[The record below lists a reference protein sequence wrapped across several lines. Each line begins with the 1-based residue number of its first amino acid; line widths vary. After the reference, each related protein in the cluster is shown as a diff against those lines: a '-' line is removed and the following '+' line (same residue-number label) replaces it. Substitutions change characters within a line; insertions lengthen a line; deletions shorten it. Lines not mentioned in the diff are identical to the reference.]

1 MSYLKTALKNII
13 NFIGTVIIAVLIAFF
28 IKEFF
33 LEFQLIPTGS
43 MIPYLQVGDR
53 LVVSRMSFGIQNPL
67 YNVKKKKSIML
78 LMQNPLYKANIPFS
92 DNLYF
97 YKRNFKLNRYDT
109 VVFFPPEEPIWGR
122 EYYFAGDKRRA
133 SYFEPPGLI
142 GEKYVKRIL
151 GLPGEVLE
159 LRQGYI
165 YINNKK
171 LDEPFPVNRDYFD
184 FGPVLIP
191 PKSYFMI
198 GDNRP
203 RSSDSRYW
211 GPVPEENL
219 LGRALVVFW
228 PFNRMKKIES
238 YGTKFN

>member
-1 MSYLKTALKNII
+1 MAHIKKAIASIL

-33 LEFQLIPTGS
+33 LEFQLIPSGS
-43 MIPYLQVGDR
+43 MIPYFEVGDR

-67 YNVKKKKSIML
+67 YNAKKKKSIML
-78 LMQNPLYKANIPFS
+78 LMRNPLYKANLPFS

-97 YKRNFKLNRYDT
+97 YKRDYQLNRYDI
-109 VVFFPPEEPIWGR
+109 VVFFPPEEPIWGS
-122 EYYFAGDKRRA
+122 EYSFAGDKRRT
-133 SYFEPPGLI
+133 SYFEAPQLI

-159 LRQGYI
+159 IKNGYI
-165 YINNKK
+165 YINGKK
-171 LDEPFPVNRDYFD
+171 LEEPFPVNRDYFD
-184 FGPVLIP
+184 FGPIIVP
-191 PKSYFMI
+191 ASSYFMI

-219 LGRALVVFW
+219 LGRVLVVFW
-228 PFNRMKKIES
+228 PFNRVKSIER

>member
-1 MSYLKTALKNII
+1 MSYVKAFAKKTF

-33 LEFQLIPTGS
+33 VEFQLIPTGS
-43 MIPYLQVGDR
+43 MIPNLQVGDR

-67 YNVKKKKSIML
+67 YNVKKKKSIL
-78 LMQNPLYKANIPFS
+78 LLVDNPLYKATLPFS
-92 DNLYF
+92 DNLYI
-97 YKRNFKLNRYDT
+97 YKRDYELNRYDV

-122 EYYFAGDKRRA
+122 EYYFAGDKRRT
-133 SYFEPPGLI
+133 SYFEPPELI

-159 LRQGYI
+159 IKSGYI
-165 YINNKK
+165 YINGEK
-171 LDEPFPVNRDYFD
+171 LEEPFPVNRDYFD
-184 FGPVLIP
+184 FGPIIVP
-191 PKSYFMI
+191 EQSYFMI

-219 LGRALVVFW
+219 LGRALFVFW
-228 PFNRMKKIES
+228 PLNRIQVID
-238 YGTKFN
+238 